1 LINGAQVKKIDD
13 PVKDALDKGAL
24 RVANDTKYGLSA
36 GLFSNDITKA
46 LYPAEGLGAGTVH
59 VNSGSIDADA
69 VFPFWGCNSSGR
81 RREGGRYSIEAMTHV
96 KWITI
101 QKSQKR
107 YPSSV
112 LEIRHDMTKG

>member
-1 LINGAQVKKIDD
+1 MKKIDD

-69 VFPFWGCNSSGR
+69 VFLSGAAIPAAGVER
-81 RREGGRYSIEAMTHV
+81 AGAIPL
-96 KWITI
+96 K
-101 QKSQKR
+101 
-107 YPSSV
+107 P
-112 LEIRHDMTKG
+112 